1 MRAIVEDVQLDDVPD
16 LEGTTQNYR
25 AARGANATARVLTA
39 TLRTVGDGEERVLPI
54 VASGP
59 VVDADATARRE
70 ANSCSGAHTED
81 HTLAAPERG
90 VLRFLPHQHI
100 DAHAHGGT
108 FGTFG
113 TLPNARAS
121 PGTLSN
127 CATSTSA
134 SVCDAANTPTS
145 SDSVDDARFE
155 PSPRVR
161 ERAPR
166 TITARVRTRPD
177 RARARKC
184 ACPAGTSHTEA
195 IARDLACTRTSRRR
209 RCFDDDYFGRSLP
222 TPKIRTGSTLQ
233 TARRSAKT
241 RTTRPPPRSRSF
253 ATISARARTDVST
266 GTRYPTRPSRSSPP
280 PLADL
285 ELTPGVVEDLIA
297 RLDADAEPAY
307 VTVTATGRSNGAA
320 PPFYRARVYG
330 RWPRGARGAS
340 SVCEIALGLDDWLE
354 DEPTP
359 TPTPRE
365 RRIDIDVSSAIET
378 SSSSSIID
386 SDGERRIAPM
396 SSSPGRRRIRGVE
409 DILALCASPNVSV
422 PIYVARDVVD
432 RFSVHPLGWRSSFH
446 PSRADLERVDRDRRR
461 RRSVDDASA
470 GSAYRLHTPRNS
482 DPDDPDLFDAFA
494 RFFVNERNRPGST
507 TVVAYG
513 EHARGNLRAGG
524 YAPRD
529 GAGGVTRVARMLL
542 LGPVAFFCLV
552 AQAWT
557 EWRRR
562 WHGFPRRPS
571 LAAQTGKHG
580 NLARAAHRRATLPDV
595 VARRRL
601 DCVVS
606 QRLSLAVAA
615 SRRENTKR
623 RRRGAES
630 RGSRPRRRPRRS
642 LPRRRPGREPIDP
655 FHASPNR
662 DRGEGTAGLTLAIRL
677 AFGLGSHRSG
687 NRRAEL
693 HSAELRAETTP
704 SVALE
709 GLERAVEEERWTDAA
724 TLRDALRDM
733 NARSVDH
740 RSVFRGDETDDDPG
754 DPDVQKRTP
763 R

>member
-1 MRAIVEDVQLDDVPD
+1 MHQDFPDD
-16 LEGTTQNYR
+16 
-25 AARGANATARVLTA
+25 
-39 TLRTVGDGEERVLPI
+39 
-54 VASGP
+54 
-59 VVDADATARRE
+59 
-70 ANSCSGAHTED
+70 
-81 HTLAAPERG
+81 
-90 VLRFLPHQHI
+90 
-100 DAHAHGGT
+100 
-108 FGTFG
+108 
-113 TLPNARAS
+113 
-121 PGTLSN
+121 
-127 CATSTSA
+127 
-134 SVCDAANTPTS
+134 
-145 SDSVDDARFE
+145 DDY
-155 PSPRVR
+155 
-161 ERAPR
+161 
-166 TITARVRTRPD
+166 
-177 RARARKC
+177 
-184 ACPAGTSHTEA
+184 
-195 IARDLACTRTSRRR
+195 
-209 RCFDDDYFGRSLP
+209 FDDDYFGRRDNPEDPYGIDPSD
-222 TPKIRTGSTLQ
+222 R
-233 TARRSAKT
+233 
-241 RTTRPPPRSRSF
+241 
-253 ATISARARTDVST
+253 ATIGEDANDATPVAFPFLRDDFRARANRCFYGYEVSN
-266 GTRYPTRPSRSSPP
+266 PPLPLSPP

-285 ELTPGVVEDLIA
+285 ELTPRVVEDLIA

-330 RWPRGARGAS
+330 RWPRGPRGAS

-359 TPTPRE
+359 TLTPRE

-409 DILALCASPNVSV
+409 DILALCASLKRGV

-552 AQAWT
+552 VHAWT

-580 NLARAAHRRATLPDV
+580 NLARAAHRRATLRRRRASSTRLRRQSETF
-595 VARRRL
+595 ARRRF
-601 DCVVS
+601 
-606 QRLSLAVAA
+606 

-662 DRGEGTAGLTLAIRL
+662 DRGEGTAGRTLAIRL

-693 HSAELRAETTP
+693 HSGGASRGDDPVRRVGRARTCGGGGTVGGRGDVTGRAPRHEREERRPSIGVSRRRNRRRPRGSRRSETNPAMRRENETVPARTREEAELSLSSLFSTCRPLPGMYHVLSKVTGDTWNWKIVRSPSTSGRCCRGPQDGGSSTRRESAYERFPRDPSTTT
-704 SVALE
+704 STSI
-709 GLERAVEEERWTDAA
+709 W
-724 TLRDALRDM
+724 
-733 NARSVDH
+733 
-740 RSVFRGDETDDDPG
+740 
-754 DPDVQKRTP
+754 
-763 R
+763 